1 MAIGIPELIDWSAAS
16 EAKREAALQRPPMPS
31 GNLQQTV
38 SEIISEVREDGDV
51 ALRALSEKY
60 DGIKLDALE
69 VSAAEWAAAESL
81 VDPVVLRAMDEAI
94 TRIDAFHLAGK
105 PVPVDMETTPGLRCE
120 ARYLPISPVGLY
132 VPGGSAA
139 LISTVIMLA
148 VPARIADCGQVI
160 LCTPPDKQGRVP
172 VAILAAAKRCGVRR
186 VFKVGG
192 AQAIAAMGLGTES
205 IPACAKLFGPGN
217 AWVTEAKQQIAATPG
232 GAARDM
238 PAGPSE
244 VLVIA
249 DEGAD
254 ATAVCWDLLSQAEH
268 GPDSQAI
275 IISDKPELLGAVE
288 TTIPALVAGLPRA
301 AVLAESLQHLRRIL
315 VRSIAEAVE
324 ISNRYAPEHLILN
337 CRDADS
343 VADRVTTAG
352 SVFIGPWTPES
363 LGDYCSGT
371 NHVLPTYGYA
381 RAYSGLSV
389 TDFLRRMT
397 LQRASQIGL
406 RAAGPCAATLAR
418 AEGLDA
424 HRMAVEYRL
433 ENSRLASSRGQQ

>member
-1 MAIGIPELIDWSAAS
+1 MDIGIPETVNWSGIT
-16 EAKREAALQRPPMPS
+16 EEQRETTLCRPPIPV
-31 GNLQQTV
+31 GDFQQTV
-38 SEIISEVREDGDV
+38 GEIISTVSNGGDR
-51 ALRALSEKY
+51 ALRELGEKY
-60 DGIKLDALE
+60 DGVLLDQLE
-69 VSAAEWAAAESL
+69 ASSDEWAEAESL
-81 VDPVVLRAMDEAI
+81 VDPLVLQAMDEAI
-94 TRIDAFHLAGK
+94 SRIRDFHIAGK
-105 PVPVDMETTPGLRCE
+105 PLPVSMETAPGLRCE
-120 ARYLPISPVGLY
+120 ARYLPITPVGLY
-132 VPGGSAA
+132 VPGGSAP

-148 VPARIADCGQVI
+148 VPAQIAACEEVV
-160 LCTPPDKQGRVP
+160 LCTPPDKQGRVSP
-172 VAILAAAKRCGVRR
+172 AILAAASRCGIKR

-217 AWVTEAKQQIAATPG
+217 AWVTEAKQQISALPG

-249 DEGAD
+249 DGDAD

-275 IISDKPELLGAVE
+275 VVSDSPQLLQEVGGLL
-288 TTIPALVAGLPRA
+288 PLMALELPRSA
-301 AVLAESLQHLRRIL
+301 ILAKSLQYLRRIE
-315 VRSIAEAVE
+315 VDSIAEAVA

-337 CRDADS
+337 CDE
-343 VADRVTTAG
+343 ADRIAGKVTTAG

-389 TDFLRRMT
+389 SDFLRRMT
-397 LQRASQIGL
+397 LQRATNFGL
-406 RAAGPCAATLAR
+406 RSVGPCAVTLAR

-433 ENSRLASSRGQQ
+433 AGNGDS